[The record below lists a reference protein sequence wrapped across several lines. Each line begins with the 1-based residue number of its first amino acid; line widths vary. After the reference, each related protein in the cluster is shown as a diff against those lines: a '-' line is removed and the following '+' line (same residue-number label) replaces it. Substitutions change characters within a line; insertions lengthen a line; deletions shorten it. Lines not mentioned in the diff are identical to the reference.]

1 MWNEY
6 INLSIRF
13 PKVLP
18 KANSYFEIVFKGN
31 KSPSGKIN
39 KLGALN

>member
-1 MWNEY
+1 MK
-6 INLSIRF
+6 I
-13 PKVLP
+13 PMVLP

-31 KSPSGKIN
+31 KSPGGKIN